1 MVTLKFTYNR
11 KENKMGIIYNLETDE
26 EQLPPNV
33 MLANDYYYCEY
44 DVADDVYIIFNADGY
59 IQWEYEYDGTVSR
72 QRILQLAK
80 KEMERLEFE
89 DIEMQAIAEIRAGV

>member
-1 MVTLKFTYNR
+1 
-11 KENKMGIIYNLETDE
+11 MGIIYNLETDE

-44 DVADDVYIIFNADGY
+44 D
-59 IQWEYEYDGTVSR
+59 GTISR
-72 QRILQLAK
+72 SRILQLAK

-89 DIEMQAIAEIRAGV
+89 DIEMQAIAEMRVGI

>member
-44 DVADDVYIIFNADGY
+44 DVKDDVYY
-59 IQWEYEYDGTVSR
+59 
-72 QRILQLAK
+72 L
-80 KEMERLEFE
+80 
-89 DIEMQAIAEIRAGV
+89 